1 MATDDLSPRAVLL
14 QLRGRFGRSY
24 TFLAECASTQE
35 AVPGDAGEGTVVVA
49 DVQTAGRGRL
59 GRTWEAPAGTSLL
72 FSVVL
77 TPQVA
82 AERLPGLTL
91 VAADAVVDALP
102 VAATIKHPNDVL
114 VRGRKLAGI
123 LGEAR
128 DDRVVL
134 GIGIN
139 VNVPAELLPRETV
152 TPPTS
157 LLLETGGEHDRG
169 ALLVAV
175 LEALERRYEAWLAEP

>member
-1 MATDDLSPRAVLL
+1 VAVLPR
-14 QLRGRFGRSY
+14 LRGRFGRPY
-24 TFLAECASTQE
+24 TFLAETPSTQE
-35 AVPGDAGEGTVVVA
+35 AVPAGADEGAVVVA

-72 FSVVL
+72 FSIVL
-77 TPQVA
+77 KPKVA

-91 VAADAVVDALP
+91 VGAQAVIDALP
-102 VAATIKHPNDVL
+102 VTAAIKHPNDVL
-114 VRGRKLAGI
+114 VGGRKIAGI

-128 DDRVVL
+128 DGRVVL

-139 VNVPAELLPRETV
+139 VNVPEELLPRETV

-157 LLLETGGEHDRG
+157 LLVETGEEHDRG
-169 ALLVAV
+169 LLLAGV
-175 LEALERRYEAWLAEP
+175 LGALERRYDAWLAEA

>member
-1 MATDDLSPRAVLL
+1 MGDLSPAAVVPRLH
-14 QLRGRFGRSY
+14 GRFGRSY
-24 TFLAECASTQE
+24 TFLATTPSTQE
-35 AVPGDAGEGTVVVA
+35 AVPLDAEEGAVVVA

-59 GRTWEAPAGTSLL
+59 GRTWEAPPGTSLL

-77 TPQVA
+77 TPPVA

-91 VAADAVVDALP
+91 VGAHAVIDALP
-102 VAATIKHPNDVL
+102 VAAEIKHPNDVL
-114 VRGRKLAGI
+114 VGGRKVCGI

-128 DDRVVL
+128 DGRVVL
-134 GIGIN
+134 GVGIN

-157 LLLETGGEHDRG
+157 LLVETGERHDRG
-169 ALLVAV
+169 ALLARV
-175 LEALERRYEAWLAEP
+175 LEALERRYDAWLAEP